1 MARLS
6 TLLPIRL
13 EMQFEVEA
21 DEAGEVRHV
30 YLAGHDVTSA
40 VLADN
45 NAWVECTCAAA
56 DRVEVVIPEYAN
68 VRWMQ

>member
-1 MARLS
+1 MKTS

-13 EMQFEVEA
+13 EMSFEVEA
-21 DEAGEVRHV
+21 DEMGDVLHV
-30 YLAGHDVTSA
+30 YLAGRDVTSA

-56 DRVEVVIPEYAN
+56 DRVEVVIPDYRMRA
-68 VRWMQ
+68 